1 MQETVSSI
9 PENSAP
15 VAPESAPNP
24 AFATIRQAT
33 ARDAPAL
40 AAVAAETFPLACPPH
55 TKPEAIAAFIA
66 ANLSETSFD
75 GYLADPERALFIAEV
90 GDEAAGYTMVVF
102 GEPADR
108 DVAAAVLARPTAELS
123 KVYVREGFHGGGL
136 AAQLVAA
143 SVESA
148 RDRGAVSLW
157 LGVNEENARANR
169 FYEKRGFALVGTKRF
184 LVGDRYEDDFVR
196 LLAL

>member
-1 MQETVSSI
+1 MDEPVSV
-9 PENSAP
+9 PRDHPA
-15 VAPESAPNP
+15 ADRP
-24 AFATIRQAT
+24 AFSIRQAT
-33 ARDAPAL
+33 AGDAPAL

-75 GYLADPERALFIAEV
+75 GYLADPDRSLFIAEV
-90 GDEAAGYTMVVF
+90 GDEPAGYTMVVF
-102 GEPADR
+102 GEPSDP
-108 DVAAAVLARPTAELS
+108 DVATAVTARPTAELS
-123 KVYVREGFHGGGL
+123 KVYVREAFHGGGL

-148 RDRGAVSLW
+148 RDRGAVSVW
-157 LGVNEENARANR
+157 LGVNQENVRANR
-169 FYEKRGFALVGTKRF
+169 FYEKRGFALAGTKRF